1 MTNNEYNMFIKIII
15 QNAFETNVGKY
26 YSRFG
31 YNLDEI
37 FSYLL
42 SLSKSRIKLLFSNK
56 KWCRHPKY
64 VFFNSNIDFNKG
76 ALHTKCIH
84 HLVNEIT
91 SNRMDERYKNLYDA
105 LIKYSDGI
113 ILLYTLYNS
122 TSKDQMTAAKRGMK
136 SSDNRVRTYSARI
149 VPHKYLKN
157 YVNDKN
163 FGVRKII
170 ATRIGIEANPDL
182 FLESPDF
189 STRITALGSKELS
202 RDEVLLRI
210 DEISKNISSK
220 EKISSKEEDILV
232 VLLNKLRSNDIIFYI
247 DLSSKSENI
256 EKYITKRINTHA

>member
-1 MTNNEYNMFIKIII
+1 MTNNEYNMFIKIIK
-15 QNAFETNVGKY
+15 QNAFKVNVGKY
-26 YSRFG
+26 YSRFE
-31 YNLDEI
+31 YNLGEI

-42 SLSKSRIKLLFSNK
+42 SLPKNRLKLLFSNK

-64 VFFNSNIDFNKG
+64 VFFNSNIDINEG

-84 HLVNEIT
+84 HLVSEVI
-91 SNRMDERYKNLYDA
+91 SNRMDERYKNLYNT
-105 LIKYSDGI
+105 LIKHSDGI

-122 TSKDQMTAAKRGMK
+122 TSKDQITAAKRGMK
-136 SSDNRVRTYSARI
+136 SSDNRVKTYSARI

-157 YVNDKN
+157 YVNDKS
-163 FGVRKII
+163 FGVRRII

-182 FLESPDF
+182 FLDSPDF
-189 STRITALGSKELS
+189 STRIIALESKELS

-210 DEISKNISSK
+210 DEISKNISSNV
-220 EKISSKEEDILV
+220 KISPKDEEYLMA
-232 VLLNKLRSNDIIFYI
+232 LLNKLGSNDIIFYI